1 VVTDVAGDHV
11 SKSQESAG
19 GDFGAPHCSLSLTI
33 ADQWSS
39 DLLAEKHVSTET
51 FYPKI
56 RIAFISSPKFL
67 VVLLE
72 HLYLA

>member
-1 VVTDVAGDHV
+1 MRTRTYGGVGRVVSNDR
-11 SKSQESAG
+11 
-19 GDFGAPHCSLSLTI
+19 PYPISLSLTI